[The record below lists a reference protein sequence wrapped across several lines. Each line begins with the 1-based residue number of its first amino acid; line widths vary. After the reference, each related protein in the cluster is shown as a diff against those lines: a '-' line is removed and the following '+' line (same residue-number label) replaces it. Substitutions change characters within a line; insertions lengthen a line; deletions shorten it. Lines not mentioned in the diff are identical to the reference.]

1 MKTDNKMG
9 RLYQRLKEFGIDRSY
24 VIKSVF
30 PEGWLDAEASNPA
43 VYSQALILLSR
54 NLNLDMRAL
63 QPENA
68 PLSWRPCSKTLFK
81 GGKNADPQDFG
92 SAERLSVRATQVACG
107 GMSHELKPFPKSGS
121 EIRASIIGKGEP
133 CVHFETQLDFCW
145 NSGVPVLHASQ
156 FPEKGAKNLQL
167 SSAALRDDRQLF

>member
-1 MKTDNKMG
+1 MDYDSASAGDFARSLSRKVLVPVLNICHNRDSGGETMKTDNKMG

-81 GGKNADPQDFG
+81 RRQECRPA
-92 SAERLSVRATQVACG
+92 RLWISPNVYRFALLKSHAAAC
-107 GMSHELKPFPKSGS
+107 P
-121 EIRASIIGKGEP
+121 
-133 CVHFETQLDFCW
+133 T
-145 NSGVPVLHASQ
+145 N
-156 FPEKGAKNLQL
+156 
-167 SSAALRDDRQLF
+167 